1 MTMTKLLRNS
11 FSLSAAV
18 GLILTVAPAAFC
30 QTGNSGTANLLT
42 NSQKPVLPPGN
53 YAIIPPATFE
63 KTESKKNEPAKPKTD
78 SNATTDSAADAT
90 TPGNVVATPGAQISG
105 LNDRAQSEDRNA
117 PRRENVQAFKIAG
130 NYVKA
135 LVGGFE
141 QGAGFGLGVE
151 LSTAEKIPGI
161 EFRAKAF
168 GSTRL
173 YRRFEVG
180 AFVKK
185 LGDEKT
191 HLDLWFN
198 YQKRTRDNFY
208 GLGPRASDLLET
220 NFATD
225 QRSYN
230 ASLYRDFTKKIQVGL
245 YTQLANTDAYRG
257 KDDKEPAVDVL
268 FSGRPTTT
276 PITRYVPGLNVN
288 AKIFSYGAF
297 GEFNG
302 RDVSRGLPKGAYGY
316 ARIASFEGL
325 DNDSFSDFGWNE
337 IELDGRAYIPLG
349 SDFSSLAL
357 RAYAQL
363 QDPKKGSQ
371 IPFYEQSFL
380 GGRNYVRGFQNYRF
394 RGNNVLVLTVEP
406 RQTVWKQSET
416 KGVDVFAFGDGGQVW
431 GDNRSKTNVLIL
443 ANDKFSSQNWRF
455 AIGGGVQYRLN
466 KSTGLRVEVGHSNE
480 GNQIFFS
487 VGRGF

>member
-1 MTMTKLLRNS
+1 M
-11 FSLSAAV
+11 
-18 GLILTVAPAAFC
+18 LTSS
-30 QTGNSGTANLLT
+30 QT
-42 NSQKPVLPPGN
+42 PVLPSGN
-53 YAIIPPATFE
+53 YAIIPPGKFE
-63 KTESKKNEPAKPKTD
+63 KTESKKNDPAKP
-78 SNATTDSAADAT
+78 TTDSEAT
-90 TPGNVVATPGAQISG
+90 TPDNSSPAPSSSQISG

-117 PRRENVQAFKIAG
+117 PRRENVQAFKVAG

-135 LVGGFE
+135 LIGGFD
-141 QGAGFGLGVE
+141 QGAGFGFGVE
-151 LSTAEKIPGI
+151 LSTAELIPI
-161 EFRAKAF
+161 VEFRAKAF
-168 GSTRL
+168 TSTRL

-220 NFATD
+220 NFASD

-230 ASLYRDFTKKIQVGL
+230 ASIYRDFTKKIQVGL
-245 YTQLANTDAYRG
+245 YTQLANTDSYRG
-257 KDDKEPAVDVL
+257 EDDKEPAVDVL

-276 PITRYVPGLNVN
+276 PITRWVPGLNVN
-288 AKIFSYGAF
+288 AKLFSYGAF

-349 SDFSSLAL
+349 SDFTSLAL
-357 RAYAQL
+357 RAYTQL
-363 QDPKKGSQ
+363 QDPKGGSQ

-380 GGRNYVRGFQNYRF
+380 GGRNFVRGFQNYRF

-406 RQTVWKQSET
+406 RQTVWKRSET
-416 KGVDVFAFGDGGQVW
+416 KGLDVFAFGDGGQIW
-431 GDNRSKTNVLIL
+431 GDNRSKTNALIL

-455 AIGGGVQYRLN
+455 AIGGGLQYRLN
-466 KSTGLRVEVGHSNE
+466 KSTGFRLEVGHSNE
-480 GNQIFFS
+480 SNQIFFS

>member
-1 MTMTKLLRNS
+1 MTIRLRD
-11 FSLSAAV
+11 FLHTSAAV
-18 GLILTVAPAAFC
+18 FALICTVAPVSFG
-30 QTGNSGTANLLT
+30 QTTNLIS
-42 NSQKPVLPPGN
+42 NSQSPVLPPGN
-53 YAIIPPATFE
+53 YAIIPPGEFE
-63 KTESKKNEPAKPKTD
+63 KAEPKKSDPVKPTSDSDSTPAD
-78 SNATTDSAADAT
+78 SGASA
-90 TPGNVVATPGAQISG
+90 PSGSQISG

-117 PRRENVQAFKIAG
+117 PRRENVQAFKVAG

-135 LVGGFE
+135 LIGGFE
-141 QGAGFGLGVE
+141 QGAGFGFGIE
-151 LSTAEKIPGI
+151 LSTAETIPGI

-198 YQKRTRDNFY
+198 YQKRTRDNFF
-208 GLGPRASDLLET
+208 GLGPRTSELLET

-230 ASLYRDFTKKIQVGL
+230 ASIYRDFTKKVQVGL
-245 YTQLANTDAYRG
+245 YAQLANTDAYRG
-257 KDDKEPAVDVL
+257 EDNKEPAVDVL

-276 PITRYVPGLNVN
+276 PITRFVPGLNVN

-302 RDVSRGLPKGAYGY
+302 RDISRGLPKGAYGY
-316 ARIASFEGL
+316 ARIASFEGV

-349 SDFSSLAL
+349 SDFTSLAL

-363 QDPKKGSQ
+363 QGPKGGSQ

-406 RQTVWKQSET
+406 RQTVWKQSEK
-416 KGVDVFAFGDGGQVW
+416 KGVDVFVFGDGGQVW
-431 GDNRSKTNVLIL
+431 GDNRSQTNALIL

-455 AIGGGVQYRLN
+455 SMGGGVQYRLN
-466 KSTGLRVEVGHSNE
+466 KSTGFRLEIGHSNE

>member
-1 MTMTKLLRNS
+1 MAKLLRNY
-11 FSLSAAV
+11 FPLAAAL
-18 GLILTVAPAAFC
+18 GLIFIVASTTLC
-30 QTGNSGTANLLT
+30 QTTNAGTT
-42 NSQKPVLPPGN
+42 PLPPGN
-53 YAIIPPATFE
+53 YVITLPLKLE
-63 KTESKKNEPAKPKTD
+63 REESKKAESAKPT
-78 SNATTDSAADAT
+78 SDSAPTTADSVPSPAT
-90 TPGNVVATPGAQISG
+90 GSQISG

-141 QGAGFGLGVE
+141 QGAGFGFGVE
-151 LSTAEKIPGI
+151 LSTGAALPIM

-173 YRRFEVG
+173 YRRFELG

-198 YQKRTRDNFY
+198 YLKRTKDNFY
-208 GLGPRASDLLET
+208 DIGPRTSELLET
-220 NFATD
+220 NFAVD

-230 ASLYRDFTKKIQVGL
+230 ATVYRDFTKRVQVGL
-245 YTQLANTDAYRG
+245 YAQLANTDAYRG
-257 KDDKEPAVDVL
+257 EDETEPAVDVL

-276 PITRYVPGLNVN
+276 PVTRWAPGLNVN

-316 ARIASFEGL
+316 ARVASYEGL
-325 DNDSFSDFGWNE
+325 DNDSFADFGWNE
-337 IELDGRAYIPLG
+337 VELDGRAYIPLG
-349 SDFSSLAL
+349 SDFTSLAL
-357 RAYAQL
+357 RAYTQL
-363 QDPKKGSQ
+363 QDPKRGSQ
-371 IPFYEQSFL
+371 IPFYAQSFL

-394 RGNNVLVLTVEP
+394 RGNNLLVLTVEP

-416 KGVDVFAFGDGGQVW
+416 KGLDVFVFGDGGQVW
-431 GDNRSKTNVLIL
+431 GDNRSKTNAAIL

-455 AIGGGVQYRLN
+455 AIGGGLQYRLS
-466 KSTGLRVEVGHSNE
+466 KSTGFRLEVGHSNE
-480 GNQIFFS
+480 GNQVFFS

>member
-1 MTMTKLLRNS
+1 MTKLLRD
-11 FSLSAAV
+11 FLSTFAAV
-18 GLILTVAPAAFC
+18 FALICTVAPTFFC
-30 QTGNSGTANLLT
+30 QTTNPGTANLLT
-42 NSQKPVLPPGN
+42 GSQTSVLPSGN
-53 YAIIPPATFE
+53 YAIIPPGKFE
-63 KTESKKNEPAKPKTD
+63 KTESKKNEPAKPRTD
-78 SNATTDSAADAT
+78 SDAAIDAT
-90 TPGNVVATPGAQISG
+90 KPDSGSPASSSSQISG

-117 PRRENVQAFKIAG
+117 PRRENVQAFKVAG

-135 LVGGFE
+135 LIGGFD
-141 QGAGFGLGVE
+141 QGAGFGFGVE
-151 LSTAEKIPGI
+151 FSTAELIPI
-161 EFRAKAF
+161 VEFRAKAF
-168 GSTRL
+168 TSTRL

-198 YQKRTRDNFY
+198 YLKRTRDNFY

-220 NFATD
+220 NFASD

-230 ASLYRDFTKKIQVGL
+230 ASIYRDFTPKIQVGL

-257 KDDKEPAVDVL
+257 EDDKEPAVDVL
-268 FSGRPTTT
+268 FSGSPTTT
-276 PITRYVPGLNVN
+276 PITRWVPGLNVN

-349 SDFSSLAL
+349 SDFTSLAL
-357 RAYAQL
+357 RAYTQL
-363 QDPKKGSQ
+363 LDPKKGSQ
-371 IPFYEQSFL
+371 IPFYEQSYL
-380 GGRNYVRGFQNYRF
+380 GGRNFVRGFQNFRF

-416 KGVDVFAFGDGGQVW
+416 KGLDVFGFGDGGQVW
-431 GDNRSKTNVLIL
+431 GDNRSRTNPLIL

-455 AIGGGVQYRLN
+455 AIGGGLQYRLN
-466 KSTGLRVEVGHSNE
+466 KSTGFRLEVGHSNE
-480 GNQIFFS
+480 SNQIFFS